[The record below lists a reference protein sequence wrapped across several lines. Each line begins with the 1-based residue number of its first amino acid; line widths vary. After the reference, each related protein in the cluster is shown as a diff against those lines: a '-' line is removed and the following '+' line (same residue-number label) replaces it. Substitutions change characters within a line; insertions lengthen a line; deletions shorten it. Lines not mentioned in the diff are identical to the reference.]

1 MLSSPVVLTKPW
13 RGDAICCVPSANMT
27 TKEEEGIITIVKVNP
42 TKNNAVV
49 NIDKRGENDNGGFF
63 LKRKISS

>member
-1 MLSSPVVLTKPW
+1 
-13 RGDAICCVPSANMT
+13 MT

-49 NIDKRGENDNGGFF
+49 NIDKRGENDNVGFF